1 MLYLDEVVLT
11 LKEFIQFIHYNYFIM
26 RRITMVLSVA
36 LAVVLCACAGNKSQQ
51 ESQQSNNE
59 NMEKKTTL
67 VAYFSAT
74 GTTKAAAEKLAQV
87 VDADLHEIQP
97 EQPYTDADLDWHNQQ
112 SRSSVEMKDK
122 SSRPAIKNKVEN
134 MDQYTTVYI
143 GYPIWWYIAP
153 TIINTF
159 VEQYNLEGKTVIPF
173 FTSGGSEA
181 GETMKYL
188 TPSAPKA
195 NWKAPINLTG
205 KSQNEIEKL
214 VK

>member
-1 MLYLDEVVLT
+1 M
-11 LKEFIQFIHYNYFIM
+11 K
-26 RRITMVLSVA
+26 RISLIISLA
-36 LAVVLCACAGNKSQQ
+36 LVFVMCACAGNKASQS
-51 ESQQSNNE
+51 SQQSNSQQE
-59 NMEKKTTL
+59 MSKKTTL
-67 VAYFSAT
+67 VAFFSAT
-74 GTTKAAAEKLAQV
+74 GTTKAAAEKLAKV
-87 VDADLHEIQP
+87 VDADLHEIVP
-97 EQPYTDADLDWHNQQ
+97 EQLYTDADLDWHNKQ
-112 SRSSVEMKDK
+112 SRSSVEMADK

-134 MDQYTTVYI
+134 MEQYTTVYI

-173 FTSGGSEA
+173 FTSGGRGA

-195 NWKAPINLTG
+195 NWKEPINLTG
-205 KSQNEIEKL
+205 MGEEEIGKL

>member
-1 MLYLDEVVLT
+1 MKRLT
-11 LKEFIQFIHYNYFIM
+11 TI
-26 RRITMVLSVA
+26 LSVA
-36 LAVVLCACAGNKSQQ
+36 IAIALCACAGNKSQQ
-51 ESQQSNNE
+51 GSQQSNTE

-74 GTTKAAAEKLAQV
+74 GTTKAAAEKLAQA

-122 SSRPAIKNKVEN
+122 SSHPAIKNKVEN

-173 FTSGGSEA
+173 FTSGGSGA

-195 NWKAPINLTG
+195 NWKEPINLTG
-205 KSQNEIEKL
+205 KSKGEIEKL

>member
-1 MLYLDEVVLT
+1 MKRLT
-11 LKEFIQFIHYNYFIM
+11 II
-26 RRITMVLSVA
+26 LSVA
-36 LAVVLCACAGNKSQQ
+36 VAIALCACAGNKSQQ
-51 ESQQSNNE
+51 DSQQSNTE

-74 GTTKAAAEKLAQV
+74 GTTKAAAEKLAQA

-173 FTSGGSEA
+173 FTSGGSGA

-195 NWKAPINLTG
+195 NWKEPINITG
-205 KSQNEIEKL
+205 KSKGEIEKL

>member
-1 MLYLDEVVLT
+1 MKRLT
-11 LKEFIQFIHYNYFIM
+11 TI
-26 RRITMVLSVA
+26 LSVA
-36 LAVVLCACAGNKSQQ
+36 VAIALCACAGNKSQQ
-51 ESQQSNNE
+51 DSQQSNTE

-74 GTTKAAAEKLAQV
+74 GTTKAAAEKLAQA

-159 VEQYNLEGKTVIPF
+159 VEQYNLKGKTVIPF
-173 FTSGGSEA
+173 FTSGGSGA

-195 NWKAPINLTG
+195 NWKEPINLTG
-205 KSQNEIEKL
+205 KSKGEIEKL

>member
-1 MLYLDEVVLT
+1 MKRLT
-11 LKEFIQFIHYNYFIM
+11 TI
-26 RRITMVLSVA
+26 LSVA
-36 LAVVLCACAGNKSQQ
+36 VAIALCACAGNKSQQ
-51 ESQQSNNE
+51 GSQQSNTE

-74 GTTKAAAEKLAQV
+74 GTTKAAAEKLAQA

-97 EQPYTDADLDWHNQQ
+97 EQPYTDADLDWHNLQ

-143 GYPIWWYIAP
+143 GYPIWWYIAH

-173 FTSGGSEA
+173 FTSGGSGA

-195 NWKAPINLTG
+195 NWKEPINLTG
-205 KSQNEIEKL
+205 KSKGEIEKL

>member
-1 MLYLDEVVLT
+1 MKRLT
-11 LKEFIQFIHYNYFIM
+11 TI
-26 RRITMVLSVA
+26 LSVA
-36 LAVVLCACAGNKSQQ
+36 VAIALCACAGNKSQQ
-51 ESQQSNNE
+51 GSQQSNTE

-74 GTTKAAAEKLAQV
+74 GTTKAAAEKLAQA

-97 EQPYTDADLDWHNQQ
+97 VQPYTDADLDWHNQQ

-173 FTSGGSEA
+173 FTSGGSGA

-195 NWKAPINLTG
+195 NWKEPINLTG
-205 KSQNEIEKL
+205 KSKGEIEKL

>member
-1 MLYLDEVVLT
+1 MKRLT
-11 LKEFIQFIHYNYFIM
+11 F
-26 RRITMVLSVA
+26 VLSVI
-36 LAVVLCACAGNKSQQ
+36 LTVVLCACAGNKSQQ
-51 ESQQSNNE
+51 GSQQSNTE
-59 NMEKKTTL
+59 NMNKKTTL

-74 GTTKAAAEKLAQV
+74 GTTKSAAEKLAQV

-97 EQPYTDADLDWHNQQ
+97 EQPYTDADLDWRNQQ

-122 SSRPAIKNKVEN
+122 SSRPAIKNKVDN

-195 NWKAPINLTG
+195 NWKDPINLTG
-205 KSQNEIEKL
+205 KSKEEIEKL

>member
-1 MLYLDEVVLT
+1 M
-11 LKEFIQFIHYNYFIM
+11 K
-26 RRITMVLSVA
+26 RLSIILSAA
-36 LAVVLCACAGNKSQQ
+36 LAVFMCACAGNGSQQ
-51 ESQQSNNE
+51 GSQISNNE

-67 VAYFSAT
+67 VAFFSAT

-87 VDADLHEIQP
+87 VNADLHEIQP
-97 EQPYTDADLDWHNQQ
+97 EQPYTDADLDWRDQQ

-173 FTSGGSEA
+173 FTSGGSGA

-195 NWKAPINLTG
+195 NWKEPLNLNG
-205 KSQNEIEKL
+205 KSVDGIKSL
-214 VK
+214 VDSIK

>member
-1 MLYLDEVVLT
+1 
-11 LKEFIQFIHYNYFIM
+11 M

-195 NWKAPINLTG
+195 IWKDPINLTG

>member
-1 MLYLDEVVLT
+1 MKRLT
-11 LKEFIQFIHYNYFIM
+11 II
-26 RRITMVLSVA
+26 LSVA
-36 LAVVLCACAGNKSQQ
+36 VAIALCACAGNKSQQ
-51 ESQQSNNE
+51 DSQQSNTE

-74 GTTKAAAEKLAQV
+74 GTTKAAAEKLAQA

-97 EQPYTDADLDWHNQQ
+97 EQPYTDADLDWRNQQ

-173 FTSGGSEA
+173 FTSGGSGA

-195 NWKAPINLTG
+195 NWKEPINLTG
-205 KSQNEIEKL
+205 KSKGEIEKL

>member
-1 MLYLDEVVLT
+1 M
-11 LKEFIQFIHYNYFIM
+11 K
-26 RRITMVLSVA
+26 RIIIILSVA
-36 LAVVLCACAGNKSQQ
+36 LAVVLYACAGYKSQQ
-51 ESQQSNNE
+51 QSQQSNSE

-74 GTTKAAAEKLAQV
+74 GTTKAAAEALAKV

-97 EQPYTDADLDWHNQQ
+97 ETPYTDADLDWNNQQ

-122 SSRPAIKNKVEN
+122 SSRPAVKNKVEN

-153 TIINTF
+153 TIINSF

-173 FTSGGSEA
+173 FTSGGSGA

-188 TPSAPKA
+188 TPSAPNA
-195 NWKAPINLTG
+195 NWKNPINLTG
-205 KSQNEIEKL
+205 KNIDGIKAL
-214 VK
+214 VDSIK

>member
-1 MLYLDEVVLT
+1 MKRLS
-11 LKEFIQFIHYNYFIM
+11 II
-26 RRITMVLSVA
+26 LSVA
-36 LAVVLCACAGNKSQQ
+36 LAVVMCACAGNKSQQ
-51 ESQQSNNE
+51 GSQNSNNE

-97 EQPYTDADLDWHNQQ
+97 EQPYTDVDLDWHNQQ

-143 GYPIWWYIAP
+143 GYPIWWYVAP

-173 FTSGGSEA
+173 FTSGGSGA

-195 NWKAPINLTG
+195 NWKEPLNLNG
-205 KSQNEIEKL
+205 MNVDGIKSL
-214 VK
+214 VDSIK

>member
-1 MLYLDEVVLT
+1 MKRLT
-11 LKEFIQFIHYNYFIM
+11 TILA
-26 RRITMVLSVA
+26 LS
-36 LAVVLCACAGNKSQQ
+36 LAVILCACAGNKSEQG
-51 ESQQSNNE
+51 SAQQSNSE
-59 NMEKKTTL
+59 NMKKKTTL

-74 GTTKAAAEKLAQV
+74 GTTKAAAEKLAEV
-87 VDADLHEIQP
+87 VDADIHEIQP
-97 EQPYTDADLDWHNQQ
+97 ETPYSDADLDWHNQQ

-143 GYPIWWYIAP
+143 GYPIYIAP

-195 NWKAPINLTG
+195 NWKEPINLTG
-205 KSQNEIEKL
+205 KSKEEIQKL